1 MYQVFSGNRR
11 SAIRRSQNVTP
22 FLSIS
27 SALQSQHTPYEAY
40 PIQSLVYHASYKAA
54 VTLDSTFLFKTASN
68 TPEEVL
74 TAEQLI
80 RYKTNYRV
88 RKLESNNPKNHT
100 GKKLLIYSKNNNR
113 RLTQSRI
120 LCRL

>member
-40 PIQSLVYHASYKAA
+40 PVQSLVYPASHKAA
-54 VTLDSTFLFKTASN
+54 VTLDSTFLFKMASN
-68 TPEEVL
+68 TPEIIM
-74 TAEQLI
+74 TAKQLI
-80 RYKTNYRV
+80 RYITNYLV
-88 RKLESNNPKNHT
+88 KKLESNNPTNQTRKN
-100 GKKLLIYSKNNNR
+100 LLIYCDNNY
-113 RLTQSRI
+113 
-120 LCRL
+120 

>member
-40 PIQSLVYHASYKAA
+40 PVQSLVYCASHKAA
-54 VTLDSTFLFKTASN
+54 VTGWLYRAVNKQTN
-68 TPEEVL
+68 
-74 TAEQLI
+74 QLI
-80 RYKTNYRV
+80 TLAAFGISGFTDTPCNTHSTHNFLLR
-88 RKLESNNPKNHT
+88 NPVNSVT
-100 GKKLLIYSKNNNR
+100 
-113 RLTQSRI
+113 
-120 LCRL
+120 